1 MTDARVYAH
10 THARARRHVKP
21 VMNGDIEPNFTIKPI
36 VKKNFCHQVR
46 AFLYENEAN

>member
-1 MTDARVYAH
+1 MLACTHTR
-10 THARARRHVKP
+10 THARARRHVKR